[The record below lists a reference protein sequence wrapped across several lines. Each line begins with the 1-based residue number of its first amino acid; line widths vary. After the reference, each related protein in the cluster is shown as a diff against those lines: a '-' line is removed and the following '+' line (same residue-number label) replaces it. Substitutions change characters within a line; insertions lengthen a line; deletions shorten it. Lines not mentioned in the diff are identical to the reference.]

1 MRGFNNRVLRKAFEP
16 KRNEVTRE
24 WRKLHNEELYD
35 LCCSPSISQVIKS
48 KELNGRGMWHVGG

>member
-1 MRGFNNRVLRKAFEP
+1 MEEHRLKVFNNRVLGKAFDP

-35 LCCSPSISQVIKS
+35 LCCSPSISRVIKL
-48 KELNGRGMWHVGG
+48 KE